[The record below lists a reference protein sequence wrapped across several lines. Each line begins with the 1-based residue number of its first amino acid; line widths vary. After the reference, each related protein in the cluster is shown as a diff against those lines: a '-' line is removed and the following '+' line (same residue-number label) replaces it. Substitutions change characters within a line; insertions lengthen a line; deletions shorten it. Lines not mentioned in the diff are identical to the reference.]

1 MIKILKNY
9 WRYLFIFISVVF
21 IFIGTYFMFKDN
33 TYNLE
38 VENKLSYNKE
48 EKKNTSS
55 KTIYV
60 DVKGAV
66 KNPGVY
72 ELSNASRVIDAIN
85 LAGGLGD
92 SADTINLNLSKKL
105 SDEMIII
112 VYTKTELSTYYKKNN
127 NRNATCASLECVC
140 IDDYNDACINKES
153 SSEESSKTS
162 DNTTKSTNL
171 KVSIN
176 TATKEE
182 LMTLSGIGESKAE
195 KIITYR
201 NDNGKFNSIEDL
213 KKVSGIGDSIFDK
226 IKDKITL

>member
-1 MIKILKNY
+1 MIKILKYY

-38 VENKLSYNKE
+38 VENKLASNKE

-72 ELSNASRVIDAIN
+72 ELSNTSRVIDAIN
-85 LAGGLGD
+85 LAGGLSD
-92 SADTINLNLSKKL
+92 LADTINLNLSKKL

-127 NRNATCASLECVC
+127 AVCASLECVC
-140 IDDYNDACINKES
+140 IDDYNDACISKES
-153 SSEESSKTS
+153 SNKSNSKT
-162 DNTTKSTNL
+162 DNTTKSTNS

-176 TATKEE
+176 TASKEE
-182 LMTLSGIGESKAE
+182 LMSLSGIGESKAE
-195 KIITYR
+195 KIITSR

-213 KKVSGIGDSIFDK
+213 KKVSGIGDSIFEK
-226 IKDKITL
+226 IKDKIIL

>member
-1 MIKILKNY
+1 MIKILKYY
-9 WRYLFIFISVVF
+9 WKYLFIFISVVF

-38 VENKLSYNKE
+38 VENKLASNKE

-72 ELSNASRVIDAIN
+72 ELSNTSRVIDAIN
-85 LAGGLGD
+85 LAGGLSD
-92 SADTINLNLSKKL
+92 LADTINLNLSKKL

-127 NRNATCASLECVC
+127 NRNAVCASLECVC
-140 IDDYNDACINKES
+140 IDDYNDACISKES
-153 SSEESSKTS
+153 ANKSNSKT
-162 DNTTKSTNL
+162 DNTTKSTNS

-201 NDNGKFNSIEDL
+201 NDNGNFNSIEDL
-213 KKVSGIGDSIFDK
+213 KKVSGIGDSIFEK

>member
-1 MIKILKNY
+1 MIKILKYY

-38 VENKLSYNKE
+38 VENKLASNKE

-72 ELSNASRVIDAIN
+72 ELSNTSIVIDAIN
-85 LAGGLGD
+85 LAGGLSD
-92 SADTINLNLSKKL
+92 LADTINLNLSKKL

-127 NRNATCASLECVC
+127 NRNAVCASLECVC
-140 IDDYNDACINKES
+140 IDDYNDACISKES
-153 SSEESSKTS
+153 SNKSNSKT
-162 DNTTKSTNL
+162 DNTTKSTNS

-176 TATKEE
+176 TASKEE
-182 LMTLSGIGESKAE
+182 LMSLSGIGESKAE

-213 KKVSGIGDSIFDK
+213 KKVSGIGDSIFEK
-226 IKDKITL
+226 IKDKIIL

>member
-1 MIKILKNY
+1 MIKILKYY

-21 IFIGTYFMFKDN
+21 IFMGTYFMFKDN

-38 VENKLSYNKE
+38 VENKLASNKE

-72 ELSNASRVIDAIN
+72 ELSNTSRVIDAIN
-85 LAGGLGD
+85 LAGGLSD
-92 SADTINLNLSKKL
+92 LADTINLNLSKKL

-127 NRNATCASLECVC
+127 NRNAVCASLECVC
-140 IDDYNDACINKES
+140 IDDYNDACISKES
-153 SSEESSKTS
+153 SNKSNSKT
-162 DNTTKSTNL
+162 DNTTKSTNS

-176 TATKEE
+176 TASKEE
-182 LMTLSGIGESKAE
+182 LMSLSGIGESKAE

-213 KKVSGIGDSIFDK
+213 KKVSGIGDSIFEK
-226 IKDKITL
+226 IKDKIIL

>member
-1 MIKILKNY
+1 MIKILKYY
-9 WRYLFIFISVVF
+9 WKYLFIFISVVF

-38 VENKLSYNKE
+38 VENKLASNKE

-72 ELSNASRVIDAIN
+72 ELSNTSRVIDAIN
-85 LAGGLGD
+85 LAGGLSD
-92 SADTINLNLSKKL
+92 LADTINLNLSKKL

-127 NRNATCASLECVC
+127 NRNAVCASLECVC
-140 IDDYNDACINKES
+140 IDDYNDACISKES
-153 SSEESSKTS
+153 ANKSNSKT
-162 DNTTKSTNL
+162 DNTTKSTNS

-213 KKVSGIGDSIFDK
+213 KKVSGIGDSIFEK

>member
-1 MIKILKNY
+1 MIKILKYY

-38 VENKLSYNKE
+38 VENKLASNKE

-72 ELSNASRVIDAIN
+72 ELSNTSRVIDAIN
-85 LAGGLGD
+85 LAGGLSD
-92 SADTINLNLSKKL
+92 LSDTINLNLSKKL

-127 NRNATCASLECVC
+127 NRNAVCASLECVC
-140 IDDYNDACINKES
+140 IDDYNDACISKES
-153 SSEESSKTS
+153 SNKSNGKT
-162 DNTTKSTNL
+162 DNTTKSTNS

-176 TATKEE
+176 TASKEE
-182 LMTLSGIGESKAE
+182 LMSLSGIGESKAE

-213 KKVSGIGDSIFDK
+213 KKVSGIGDSIFEK
-226 IKDKITL
+226 IKDKIIL

>member
-1 MIKILKNY
+1 MIKILKYY

-38 VENKLSYNKE
+38 VENKLASNKE

-72 ELSNASRVIDAIN
+72 ELSNTSRVIDAIN
-85 LAGGLGD
+85 LAGGLSD
-92 SADTINLNLSKKL
+92 LADTINLNLSKKL

-127 NRNATCASLECVC
+127 NRNAVCASLECVC
-140 IDDYNDACINKES
+140 IDDYNDACISKES
-153 SSEESSKTS
+153 SNKSNSKT
-162 DNTTKSTNL
+162 DNTTKSTNS

-176 TATKEE
+176 TASKEE
-182 LMTLSGIGESKAE
+182 LMSLSGIGESKAE

-213 KKVSGIGDSIFDK
+213 KKVSGIGDSIFEK
-226 IKDKITL
+226 IKYKIIL

>member
-1 MIKILKNY
+1 MIKILKYY
-9 WRYLFIFISVVF
+9 WRYLFIFILVVF

-38 VENKLSYNKE
+38 VENKLASNKE

-72 ELSNASRVIDAIN
+72 ELSNTSRVIDA
-85 LAGGLGD
+85 
-92 SADTINLNLSKKL
+92 INLNLSKKL

-127 NRNATCASLECVC
+127 NRNAVCASLECVC
-140 IDDYNDACINKES
+140 IDDYNDACISKES
-153 SSEESSKTS
+153 SNKSNSKT
-162 DNTTKSTNL
+162 DNTTKSTNS

-176 TATKEE
+176 TASKEE
-182 LMTLSGIGESKAE
+182 LMSLSGIGESKAE

-213 KKVSGIGDSIFDK
+213 KKVSGIGDSIFEK
-226 IKDKITL
+226 IKDKIIL

>member
-1 MIKILKNY
+1 MIKILKYY

-38 VENKLSYNKE
+38 VENKLASNKE

-72 ELSNASRVIDAIN
+72 ELSNTSRVIDAIN
-85 LAGGLGD
+85 LAGGLSD
-92 SADTINLNLSKKL
+92 LADTINLNLSKKL

-127 NRNATCASLECVC
+127 NRNAICASLECVC
-140 IDDYNDACINKES
+140 IDDYNDACISKES
-153 SSEESSKTS
+153 SNKSNSKT
-162 DNTTKSTNL
+162 DNTTKSTNS

-176 TATKEE
+176 TASKEE
-182 LMTLSGIGESKAE
+182 LMSLSGIGESKAE

-213 KKVSGIGDSIFDK
+213 KKVSGIGDSIFEK
-226 IKDKITL
+226 IKDKIIL

>member
-1 MIKILKNY
+1 MIKILKYY
-9 WRYLFIFISVVF
+9 WKYLFIFISVVF

-38 VENKLSYNKE
+38 VENKLSSNKE

-72 ELSNASRVIDAIN
+72 ELSNTSRVIDAIN
-85 LAGGLGD
+85 LAGGLSD
-92 SADTINLNLSKKL
+92 LADTINLNLSKKL

-127 NRNATCASLECVC
+127 NRNAVCASLECVC
-140 IDDYNDACINKES
+140 IDDYNDACISKES
-153 SSEESSKTS
+153 ANKSNSKT
-162 DNTTKSTNL
+162 DNTTKSTNS

-201 NDNGKFNSIEDL
+201 NDNGNFNSIEDL
-213 KKVSGIGDSIFDK
+213 KKVSGIGNSIFEK

>member
-1 MIKILKNY
+1 MIKILKYY
-9 WRYLFIFISVVF
+9 WKYLFIFISVVF

-38 VENKLSYNKE
+38 VENKLASNKE

-72 ELSNASRVIDAIN
+72 ELSNTSRVIDAIN
-85 LAGGLGD
+85 LAGGLSD
-92 SADTINLNLSKKL
+92 LADTINLNLSKKL

-127 NRNATCASLECVC
+127 NRNAVCASLECVC
-140 IDDYNDACINKES
+140 IDDYNDACISKES
-153 SSEESSKTS
+153 ANKSNSKT
-162 DNTTKSTNL
+162 DNTTKSTNS

-201 NDNGKFNSIEDL
+201 NDNGNFNSIEDL
-213 KKVSGIGDSIFDK
+213 KKVSGIGNSIFEK

>member
-1 MIKILKNY
+1 MIKILKYY

-38 VENKLSYNKE
+38 VENKLASNKE

-72 ELSNASRVIDAIN
+72 ELSNTSRVIDAIN
-85 LAGGLGD
+85 LAGGLSD
-92 SADTINLNLSKKL
+92 LADTINLNLSKKL

-127 NRNATCASLECVC
+127 NRNAVCASLECVC
-140 IDDYNDACINKES
+140 IDDYNDACISKES
-153 SSEESSKTS
+153 SNKSNSKT
-162 DNTTKSTNL
+162 DNTTKSTNS

-176 TATKEE
+176 TASKEE
-182 LMTLSGIGESKAE
+182 LLSLSGIG
-195 KIITYR
+195 
-201 NDNGKFNSIEDL
+201 
-213 KKVSGIGDSIFDK
+213 
-226 IKDKITL
+226 

>member
-1 MIKILKNY
+1 MIKILKYY

-38 VENKLSYNKE
+38 VENKLASNKE

-72 ELSNASRVIDAIN
+72 ELSNTSRVIDAIN
-85 LAGGLGD
+85 LAGGLSD
-92 SADTINLNLSKKL
+92 LADTINLNLSKKL

-127 NRNATCASLECVC
+127 NRNAVCASLECVC
-140 IDDYNDACINKES
+140 IDDYNDACISKES
-153 SSEESSKTS
+153 SNKSNSKT
-162 DNTTKSTNL
+162 DNTTKSTNS

-176 TATKEE
+176 TESKEE
-182 LMTLSGIGESKAE
+182 LLSLSGIG
-195 KIITYR
+195 
-201 NDNGKFNSIEDL
+201 
-213 KKVSGIGDSIFDK
+213 
-226 IKDKITL
+226 

>member
-1 MIKILKNY
+1 MIKILKYY

-38 VENKLSYNKE
+38 VENKLASNKE

-72 ELSNASRVIDAIN
+72 ELSNTSRVIDAIN
-85 LAGGLGD
+85 LAGGLSD
-92 SADTINLNLSKKL
+92 LADTINLNLSKKL
-105 SDEMIII
+105 NDEMIII

-127 NRNATCASLECVC
+127 NRNAVCASLECVC
-140 IDDYNDACINKES
+140 IDDYNDACISKES
-153 SSEESSKTS
+153 SNKSNSKT
-162 DNTTKSTNL
+162 DNTTKSTNS

-176 TATKEE
+176 TASKEE
-182 LMTLSGIGESKAE
+182 LMSLSGIGESKAE

-213 KKVSGIGDSIFDK
+213 KKVSGIGDSIFEK
-226 IKDKITL
+226 IKDKIIL

>member
-1 MIKILKNY
+1 MIKILKYY
-9 WRYLFIFISVVF
+9 WKYLFIFISVVF

-38 VENKLSYNKE
+38 VENKLASNKE
-48 EKKNTSS
+48 EKKNTSI

-72 ELSNASRVIDAIN
+72 ELSNTSRVIDAIN
-85 LAGGLGD
+85 LAGGLSD
-92 SADTINLNLSKKL
+92 LADTINLNLSKKL

-127 NRNATCASLECVC
+127 NRNAVCASLECVC
-140 IDDYNDACINKES
+140 IDDYNDACISKES
-153 SSEESSKTS
+153 ANKSNSKT
-162 DNTTKSTNL
+162 DNTTKSTNS

-213 KKVSGIGDSIFDK
+213 KKVSGIGDSIFEK

>member
-1 MIKILKNY
+1 MIKILKYY

-38 VENKLSYNKE
+38 VENKLASNKE

-72 ELSNASRVIDAIN
+72 ELSNTSRVIDAIN
-85 LAGGLGD
+85 LAGGLSD
-92 SADTINLNLSKKL
+92 LADTINLNLSKKL

-127 NRNATCASLECVC
+127 NRNAVCASLECVC
-140 IDDYNDACINKES
+140 IDDYNDACISKES
-153 SSEESSKTS
+153 SNKSNGKTY
-162 DNTTKSTNL
+162 NTT
-171 KVSIN
+171 
-176 TATKEE
+176 
-182 LMTLSGIGESKAE
+182 IGESKAE

-213 KKVSGIGDSIFDK
+213 KKVSGIGDSIFEK
-226 IKDKITL
+226 IKDKIIL

>member
-1 MIKILKNY
+1 MIKILKYY

-38 VENKLSYNKE
+38 VENKLASNKE

-72 ELSNASRVIDAIN
+72 ELSNTSRVIDAIN
-85 LAGGLGD
+85 LAGGLSD
-92 SADTINLNLSKKL
+92 LADTINLNLSKKL

-127 NRNATCASLECVC
+127 NRNAVCASLECVC
-140 IDDYNDACINKES
+140 IDDYNDACISKES
-153 SSEESSKTS
+153 SNKSNSKT
-162 DNTTKSTNL
+162 DNTTKSTNS

-176 TATKEE
+176 TASKEE
-182 LMTLSGIGESKAE
+182 LMSLSGIGESKAE

-213 KKVSGIGDSIFDK
+213 KKVSGIGDSIFEK
-226 IKDKITL
+226 IKDKIIL

>member
-1 MIKILKNY
+1 MIKILKYY

-38 VENKLSYNKE
+38 VENKLASNKE

-72 ELSNASRVIDAIN
+72 ELSNTGRVIDAIN
-85 LAGGLGD
+85 LAGGLSD
-92 SADTINLNLSKKL
+92 LADTINLNLSKKL

-127 NRNATCASLECVC
+127 NRNAVCASLECVC
-140 IDDYNDACINKES
+140 IDDYNDACISKES
-153 SSEESSKTS
+153 SNKSNSKT
-162 DNTTKSTNL
+162 DNTTKSTNS

-176 TATKEE
+176 TASKEE
-182 LMTLSGIGESKAE
+182 LMSLSGIGESKAE

-213 KKVSGIGDSIFDK
+213 KKVSGIGDSIFEK
-226 IKDKITL
+226 IKDKIIL

>member
-1 MIKILKNY
+1 MIKILKYY
-9 WRYLFIFISVVF
+9 WKYLFIFISVVF

-38 VENKLSYNKE
+38 VENKLASNKE
-48 EKKNTSS
+48 EKKNISS

-72 ELSNASRVIDAIN
+72 ELSNTSRVIDAIN
-85 LAGGLGD
+85 LAGGLSD
-92 SADTINLNLSKKL
+92 LADTINLNLSKKL

-127 NRNATCASLECVC
+127 NRNAVCASLECVC
-140 IDDYNDACINKES
+140 IDDYNDACISKKSANKS
-153 SSEESSKTS
+153 NSKT
-162 DNTTKSTNL
+162 DNTTKSTNS

-201 NDNGKFNSIEDL
+201 NDNGNFNSIEDL
-213 KKVSGIGDSIFDK
+213 KKVSGIGDSIFEK

>member
-1 MIKILKNY
+1 MIKILKYY

-38 VENKLSYNKE
+38 VENKLASNKE

-72 ELSNASRVIDAIN
+72 ELSNTSRVIDAIN
-85 LAGGLGD
+85 LAGGLSD
-92 SADTINLNLSKKL
+92 LADTINLNLSKKL

-127 NRNATCASLECVC
+127 NRNAVCASLECVC
-140 IDDYNDACINKES
+140 IYDYNDACISKES
-153 SSEESSKTS
+153 SNKSNSKT
-162 DNTTKSTNL
+162 DNTTKSTNS

-176 TATKEE
+176 TASKEE
-182 LMTLSGIGESKAE
+182 LMSLSGIGESKAE

-213 KKVSGIGDSIFDK
+213 KKVSGIGDSIFEK
-226 IKDKITL
+226 IKDKIIL

>member
-1 MIKILKNY
+1 MIKILKYY

-21 IFIGTYFMFKDN
+21 IFIATYFMFKDN

-38 VENKLSYNKE
+38 VENKLASNKE

-72 ELSNASRVIDAIN
+72 ELSSTNRVIDAIN
-85 LAGGLGD
+85 LAGGLSD
-92 SADTINLNLSKKL
+92 LADTINLNLSKKL

-127 NRNATCASLECVC
+127 NRNAVCASLECVC
-140 IDDYNDACINKES
+140 IDDYNDACISKES
-153 SSEESSKTS
+153 TNKSNSKT
-162 DNTTKSTNL
+162 DNTTKNTNS

-182 LMTLSGIGESKAE
+182 LMSLSGIGESKAE

-213 KKVSGIGDSIFDK
+213 KKVSGIGDSIFEK
-226 IKDKITL
+226 IKDKIIL

>member
-1 MIKILKNY
+1 MIKILKYY
-9 WRYLFIFISVVF
+9 WRYLFIFILVVF

-38 VENKLSYNKE
+38 VENKLASNKE

-72 ELSNASRVIDAIN
+72 ELSNTSRVIDAIN
-85 LAGGLGD
+85 LAGGLSD
-92 SADTINLNLSKKL
+92 LADTINLNLSKKL

-127 NRNATCASLECVC
+127 NRNAVCASLECVC
-140 IDDYNDACINKES
+140 IDDYNDACISKES
-153 SSEESSKTS
+153 SNKSNSKT
-162 DNTTKSTNL
+162 DNTTKSTNS

-176 TATKEE
+176 TASKEE
-182 LMTLSGIGESKAE
+182 LMSLSGIGESKAE

-213 KKVSGIGDSIFDK
+213 KKVSGIGDSIFEK
-226 IKDKITL
+226 IKDKIIL

>member
-1 MIKILKNY
+1 MIKILKYY

-38 VENKLSYNKE
+38 VENKLASNKE

-72 ELSNASRVIDAIN
+72 ELSNTSRVIDAIN
-85 LAGGLGD
+85 LAGGLSD
-92 SADTINLNLSKKL
+92 LADTINLNLSKKL

-127 NRNATCASLECVC
+127 NRNAVCASLECVC
-140 IDDYNDACINKES
+140 IDDYNDACISKES
-153 SSEESSKTS
+153 ANKSNSKT
-162 DNTTKSTNL
+162 DNTTKSTNS

-201 NDNGKFNSIEDL
+201 NDNGNFNSIEDL
-213 KKVSGIGDSIFDK
+213 KKVSGIGNSIFEK

>member
-1 MIKILKNY
+1 MIKILKYY

-21 IFIGTYFMFKDN
+21 ILIGTYFMFKDN

-38 VENKLSYNKE
+38 VENKLASNKE

-72 ELSNASRVIDAIN
+72 ELSNTSRVIDAIN
-85 LAGGLGD
+85 LAGGLSD
-92 SADTINLNLSKKL
+92 LADTINLNLSKKL

-127 NRNATCASLECVC
+127 NRNAVCASLECVC
-140 IDDYNDACINKES
+140 IDDYNDACISKES
-153 SSEESSKTS
+153 SNKSNSKT
-162 DNTTKSTNL
+162 DNTTKSTNS

-176 TATKEE
+176 IASKEE
-182 LMTLSGIGESKAE
+182 LMSLSGIGESKAE

-213 KKVSGIGDSIFDK
+213 KKVSGIGDSIFEK
-226 IKDKITL
+226 IKDKIIL

>member
-1 MIKILKNY
+1 MIKILKYY

-38 VENKLSYNKE
+38 VENKLASNKE

-72 ELSNASRVIDAIN
+72 ELSNTSRVIDAIN
-85 LAGGLGD
+85 LAGGLSD
-92 SADTINLNLSKKL
+92 LADTINLNLSKKL

-127 NRNATCASLECVC
+127 NRNAVCASLECVC
-140 IDDYNDACINKES
+140 IDDYNDACISKES
-153 SSEESSKTS
+153 SNKSNSKT
-162 DNTTKSTNL
+162 DNTTKSTNS

-176 TATKEE
+176 TASKEE
-182 LMTLSGIGESKAE
+182 LMSLSGIGESKAE
-195 KIITYR
+195 KIITYK

-213 KKVSGIGDSIFDK
+213 KKVSGIGDSIFEK
-226 IKDKITL
+226 IKDKIIL